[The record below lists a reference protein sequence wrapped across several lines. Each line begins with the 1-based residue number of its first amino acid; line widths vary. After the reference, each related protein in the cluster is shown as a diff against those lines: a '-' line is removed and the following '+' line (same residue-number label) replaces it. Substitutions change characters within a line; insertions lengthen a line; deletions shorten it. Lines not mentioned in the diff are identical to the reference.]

1 MYLEKEYSTNSLIF
15 SRPCKMKLCKNYIQI
30 KIWHHVII
38 NWQEKKQFSIL
49 IKVSDYHDV
58 RSDHLRSAMTH
69 ASETF
74 YANDKG
80 PLLRWQLRNSSILK
94 ILILNKCKNV
104 NCASRTT
111 EIITFNMIGFWKTRF
126 LTWGITVPRKA
137 QNLFCKAKSFAVRN
151 YSKTVRLHVDF
162 SQVSYYRSMK
172 KVFLKISQ
180 YSLKNTCVGVS

>member
-1 MYLEKEYSTNSLIF
+1 
-15 SRPCKMKLCKNYIQI
+15 MKLCKNYIQI

-80 PLLRWQLRNSSILK
+80 RSLGDSYEIAVSSKFWFSISARMSIAPVALLK
-94 ILILNKCKNV
+94 
-104 NCASRTT
+104 
-111 EIITFNMIGFWKTRF
+111 
-126 LTWGITVPRKA
+126 
-137 QNLFCKAKSFAVRN
+137 
-151 YSKTVRLHVDF
+151 
-162 SQVSYYRSMK
+162 
-172 KVFLKISQ
+172 
-180 YSLKNTCVGVS
+180 

>member
-1 MYLEKEYSTNSLIF
+1 
-15 SRPCKMKLCKNYIQI
+15 MKLCKNYIQI

-137 QNLFCKAKSFAVRN
+137 QNLFCKSKSFAVRN